1 MKQITNPPGLAAP
14 GGCYSQ
20 VVQAGDM
27 VFLAGV
33 VGQDEQRRLVGDDV
47 ASQTRQ
53 ALRNMATSLTAV
65 GGTLADVCTVTT
77 FLEHIDRDF
86 AAYDAAYSEVFAD
99 DPPARATVEAH
110 IAGDGLLVEIQAIAV
125 LGSRSVEPS

>member
-1 MKQITNPPGLAAP
+1 MKHVINPPGLAAP

-20 VVQAGDM
+20 VVHVGDM

-33 VGQDEQRRLVGDDV
+33 VGQDEQRHLVGDDV

-53 ALRNMATSLTAV
+53 ALRNMATGLAAV
-65 GGTLADVCTVTT
+65 GGTLADVCSVTA

-86 AAYDAAYSEVFAD
+86 AAYDAAYSEAFAD
-99 DPPARATVEAH
+99 EPPARATVEAH

-125 LGSRSVEPS
+125 LGSRATGRS

>member
-1 MKQITNPPGLAAP
+1 MKQVLNPPGLAVP

-20 VVQAGDM
+20 VVRVGDM

-33 VGQDEQRRLVGDDV
+33 VGQDAQRRLVGDDV
-47 ASQTRQ
+47 GTQTRQ
-53 ALRNMATSLTAV
+53 ALRNLATALAAV
-65 GGTLADVCTVTT
+65 GGTLADVCSVTA

-86 AAYDAAYSEVFAD
+86 AAYDAAYSEAFAD

-110 IAGDGLLVEIQAIAV
+110 IAGDGLLVEIKAIAV
-125 LGSRSVEPS
+125 LGGGSTARS

>member
-1 MKQITNPPGLAAP
+1 
-14 GGCYSQ
+14 
-20 VVQAGDM
+20 M

-33 VGQDEQRRLVGDDV
+33 TGQDPQRRLVGDDV

-53 ALRNMATSLTAV
+53 ALRNMATGLAAV
-65 GGTLADVCTVTT
+65 GGTLADVCSVTA

-86 AAYDAAYSEVFAD
+86 AAYDAAYSEAFAD

-110 IAGDGLLVEIQAIAV
+110 IAGGGLLVEIQAIAV
-125 LGSRSVEPS
+125 LGSGSTTRP

>member
-1 MKQITNPPGLAAP
+1 MKHVTNPPGIPAP

-20 VVQAGDM
+20 VVQVGDL

-33 VGQDEQRRLVGDDV
+33 AGQDEQGRVVSDDV

-53 ALRNMATSLTAV
+53 ALQNMETALAAV
-65 GGTLADVCTVTT
+65 GGTLADVCSVTT
-77 FLEHIDRDF
+77 FLEHINRDF
-86 AAYDAAYSEVFAD
+86 AAYNAAYSEVFTD

-110 IAGDGLLVEIQAIAV
+110 LGGEGLLVEIQATAV
-125 LGSRSVEPS
+125 LHNRSTRS

>member
-1 MKQITNPPGLAAP
+1 MKHVTNPPGLPVP
-14 GGCYSQ
+14 GACYSQ
-20 VVQAGDM
+20 VVQVGDL

-33 VGQDEQRRLVGDDV
+33 IGQDAERRIVGDDV

-53 ALRNMATSLTAV
+53 ALRNMEISLAAV
-65 GGTLADVCTVTT
+65 GGTLADVCSVTA

-86 AAYDAAYSEVFAD
+86 AAYDAAYSEVFVK
-99 DPPARATVEAH
+99 DPPARATVQAH

-125 LGSRSVEPS
+125 LGNGPAARS